1 MISYC
6 TYKNKCKIGVYKFI
20 KNALIILGEECKV
33 FKIEKPEMINKTFRL
48 PMELV
53 NRLQHVAQNKGIS
66 LNKLVVQCCEYAL
79 KNLKD

>member
-1 MISYC
+1 M
-6 TYKNKCKIGVYKFI
+6 
-20 KNALIILGEECKV
+20 

-48 PMELV
+48 PLELV
-53 NRLQHVAQNKGIS
+53 HRLQHVAQNKGIS